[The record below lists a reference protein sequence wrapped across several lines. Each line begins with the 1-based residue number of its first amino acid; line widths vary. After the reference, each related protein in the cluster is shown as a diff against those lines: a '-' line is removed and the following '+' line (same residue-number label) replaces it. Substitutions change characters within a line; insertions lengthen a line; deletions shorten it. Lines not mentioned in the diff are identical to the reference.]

1 MITIKKTNLKEFPIK
16 KKFFVFLVIILI
28 VIAFIKIYINS
39 RYIISQAVGNSMY
52 PTIKNGDL
60 ILLEKYNNQE
70 LERYQ
75 MISFE
80 VENKNVFKRIIGL
93 PGDTVT
99 FKDGIIFI
107 NGECILEE
115 EAKYLSS
122 SPKEDG
128 YNEVFIVPE
137 DCYFVL
143 GDNRFVSR
151 DSRAYANPYISKDS
165 ILGIYIRHLN

>member
-1 MITIKKTNLKEFPIK
+1 MIEIKKINFK
-16 KKFFVFLVIILI
+16 KNINKKTFFIFLAIILI
-28 VIAFIKIYINS
+28 LIAFIKMYINS
-39 RYIISQAVGNSMY
+39 KYIISQAVGNSMN
-52 PTIKNGDL
+52 PTIKNGD
-60 ILLEKYNNQE
+60 IVLLEKYNNQE

-80 VENKNVFKRIIGL
+80 AEDKNVFKRIIGL